1 MSVYIGFLYIII
13 ASLTILSIRFYIKMK
28 KYRQILSMS
37 SRLKHL
43 LNRIA
48 HEVNMKINKYEVCH
62 IILENLIDFMPCAE
76 KGSLLLIDDDEMFEY
91 AAVQG
96 YTEELKEV
104 KLKREELY
112 LYKINN
118 LTEAAVINNPRIFDK
133 GILKEDKLK
142 MLKKMDVLN
151 IKSTLSIPIQVD
163 GELVGLLNLDCIKLD
178 SDFTQ
183 QEISI
188 VNEMKSDME
197 IIFRNYTV
205 KKQLFRLANEDELT
219 GIYNRRYFN
228 KLFKEEVQLS
238 FDEKEEAYF
247 VLIDIDDFK
256 HINDTSGH
264 NFGDMALQY
273 FAAVL
278 RQYVTGDGIYARM
291 SGDEF
296 LILFKNMSNEEVIN
310 RIELIQDVIKK
321 GSIRTPIE
329 GISYGVVKVEEELG
343 DDIKKYLEIADS
355 KMYSQKREKKKH

>member
-13 ASLTILSIRFYIKMK
+13 ASLIILSIRFYVKMK

-37 SRLKHL
+37 NKLKQL

-48 HEVNMKINKYEVCH
+48 HQVSMKTNKDEVCQT
-62 IILENLIDFMPCAE
+62 ILQNLIDFMPCAE
-76 KGSLLLIDDDEMFEY
+76 KGSLLLIDDEEMFEY

-104 KLKREELY
+104 KLRREELY
-112 LYKINN
+112 LFKINN
-118 LTEAAVINNPRIFDK
+118 LREAAIINNPKTFDK
-133 GILKEDKLK
+133 GVLKEDKLK
-142 MLKKMDVLN
+142 KFKKMNVLN
-151 IKSTLSIPIQVD
+151 IKSTLSIPIQLD
-163 GELVGLLNLDCIKLD
+163 GELCGLLNLDCIKLD
-178 SDFTQ
+178 NNFTE

-188 VNEMKSDME
+188 VNEIKSNIE

-219 GIYNRRYFN
+219 GLYNRRHFN
-228 KLFKEEVQLS
+228 KLFKEEVRQCFS
-238 FDEKEEAYF
+238 EKEEAYF

-264 NFGDMALQY
+264 IFGDIALQY
-273 FAAVL
+273 FSAIL
-278 RQYVTGDGIYARM
+278 RKYVTGYGIYARM

-296 LILFKNMSNEEVIN
+296 LILFKNLSKEEVIN
-310 RIELIQDVIKK
+310 KIELIEDVIKK
-321 GSIRTPIE
+321 GSIKTPIK
-329 GISYGVVKVEEELG
+329 GISYGVVKVEQEVG
-343 DDIKKYLEIADS
+343 SDIKKYLETADH